1 MVEKILFF
9 IGMIVIGIVVLV
21 VLVKFVIIPLFKFL
35 FHFLKWVLRSLPILI
50 IIAIFVPGV
59 IDEGV
64 YLIVILFLA
73 LVDTIKLGGSGSYYG
88 DLFILNKKS
97 KIAHRASDPSADT
110 IGYNHREEVYA
121 TEYELES
128 RGFRIK
134 KDN

>member
-73 LVDTIKLGGSGSYYG
+73 LVDTIKLGGSGNYYG
-88 DLFILNKKS
+88 DHFILNKKS

>member
-35 FHFLKWVLRSLPILI
+35 FHFFKMGIKIVANINNNSNLC
-50 IIAIFVPGV
+50 PGV

-73 LVDTIKLGGSGSYYG
+73 LVDTIKLGGSAAITVTTS
-88 DLFILNKKS
+88 F
-97 KIAHRASDPSADT
+97 
-110 IGYNHREEVYA
+110 
-121 TEYELES
+121 
-128 RGFRIK
+128 
-134 KDN
+134 

>member
-88 DLFILNKKS
+88 DHFILNKKS